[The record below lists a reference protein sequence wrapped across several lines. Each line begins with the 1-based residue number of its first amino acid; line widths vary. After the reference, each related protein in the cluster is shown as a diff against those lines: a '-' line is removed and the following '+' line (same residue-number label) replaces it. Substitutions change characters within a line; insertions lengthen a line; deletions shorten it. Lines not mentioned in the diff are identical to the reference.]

1 VKSRNT
7 SPTFSPA
14 EVPNTPVALLNK
26 VRTIDGMHNIV
37 LALNT
42 TRDGDPLVRF
52 RQSDLWE
59 VVNGKP
65 RYSVQVY
72 DLAKDL
78 ETHSY
83 DCSTITEV
91 RAFLLGILSLRRFRK
106 NLKPC
111 A

>member
-26 VRTIDGMHNIV
+26 VRTAGGLHNIV
-37 LALNT
+37 SALNT
-42 TRDGDPLVRF
+42 TREGDPLVRF
-52 RQSDLWE
+52 RQTDHWE
-59 VVNGKP
+59 VSRGVP

-72 DLAKDL
+72 DLAKDM

-83 DCSTITEV
+83 DVDTLTEV
-91 RAFLLGILSLRRFRK
+91 RAFLLGIISLRRFRK
-106 NLKPC
+106 NLKPN

>member
-1 VKSRNT
+1 MKSRNT

-14 EVPNTPVALLNK
+14 EVPSTPVALLNK
-26 VRTIDGMHNIV
+26 VRTVDGLHNIV

-42 TRDGDPLVRF
+42 TRDGDALVRF
-52 RQSDLWE
+52 RHTDRWE
-59 VVNGKP
+59 ISRGVP

-83 DCSTITEV
+83 DCSTLTEV

-106 NLKPC
+106 NLKPN

>member
-1 VKSRNT
+1 MSKPLVSYT
-7 SPTFSPA
+7 PA

-26 VRTIDGMHNIV
+26 VRCLGGLHNIV
-37 LALNT
+37 HALNNS
-42 TRDGDPLVRF
+42 REGDALVRF

-65 RYSVQVY
+65 RYSVQIY
-72 DLAKDL
+72 DLAKDM

-83 DCSTITEV
+83 DCESVTEV

-106 NLKPC
+106 NLKPN